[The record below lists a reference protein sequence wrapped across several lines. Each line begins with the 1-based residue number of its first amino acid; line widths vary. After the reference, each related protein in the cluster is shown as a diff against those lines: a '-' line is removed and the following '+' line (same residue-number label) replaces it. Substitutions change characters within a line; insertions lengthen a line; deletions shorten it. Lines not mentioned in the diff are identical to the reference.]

1 MKTLVRAAVL
11 TGICLGAANSTA
23 QAADYIF
30 TPFVGKTFAAQ
41 HTLVTTSGLPVVA
54 SVDKQTWL
62 VGASAAWLTSNVL
75 GAEIDVGYVPRLFR
89 SNQSLTTAGN
99 ANALSLTGN
108 VLVAVPLSVTGYS
121 LRPYFS
127 GGMGLLH
134 AGVGDVALSSSTEID
149 RNLLAMSLGGGAIG
163 FFTNRTGVRFDLRH
177 IRSISRGQDLGTLL
191 DEPRLGFWRATVGV
205 AIRY

>member
-1 MKTLVRAAVL
+1 M
-11 TGICLGAANSTA
+11 CLGAANSPA
-23 QAADYIF
+23 EAADYIF

-62 VGASAAWLTSNVL
+62 VGASAAWLTSSVL

-89 SNQSLTTAGN
+89 SNQSLTTAG
-99 ANALSLTGN
+99 NALSLTGN

-127 GGMGLLH
+127 GGMGMLH
-134 AGVGDVALSSSTEID
+134 AGVGDVAQSSTEID

-177 IRSISRGQDLGTLL
+177 IRSTSRGQDFGTLL

>member
-11 TGICLGAANSTA
+11 TGICLGAANSPA
-23 QAADYIF
+23 EAADYIF
-30 TPFVGKTFAAQ
+30 TPFAGKTFAAQ

-62 VGASAAWLTSNVL
+62 VGASAAWLTSSVL

-89 SNQSLTTAGN
+89 SNQSLTTAG
-99 ANALSLTGN
+99 NALSLTGN

-127 GGMGLLH
+127 GGMGMLH
-134 AGVGDVALSSSTEID
+134 AGVGDVAQSSTEID

-177 IRSISRGQDLGTLL
+177 IRSTSRGQDFGTLL